1 MVNLRMQK
9 MNLKGCEHVA
19 KNRKRCRKII
29 ISVLAFV
36 LLVSLTG
43 AFLIDRSI
51 PDRLQVVSG
60 DRKSQILR
68 YPFDTI
74 IEENVA
80 KAASQNGSN
89 IPQDNLNMSAEE
101 PYTIECKLFGV
112 IPVKNIQVDVVER
125 SKVIPCGSPVGIYM
139 KTRGIL
145 VVGTG
150 AVNGMDGVDYE
161 PAASVVQSGDYILG
175 VNGNPISDKKEL
187 ISRIN
192 ESGGSDITLE
202 VQRKGEITDLKVTP
216 VMTGTSEYKTGIW
229 VRDDTQGIGTMTYV
243 DENGNY
249 GALGHG
255 ISDVDTSTLLSLQEG
270 KLYPSDIIS
279 VVKGEKGVPGEL
291 AGVIRYD
298 ENEVMGSIT
307 ANTEAGI
314 FGKVTDSFK
323 SQLKGTPIEV
333 GLKQEIE
340 TGPATI
346 LCTVD
351 GTVKEYDI
359 EIEKVLLNSSDV
371 NKSMVIKVTDEE
383 LLQKTGGIVQGMSGS
398 PIIQN
403 GKLIGAVTHVFIQ
416 DSTSGFGIFAENMI
430 FVDS

>member
-1 MVNLRMQK
+1 

-229 VRDDTQGIGTMTYV
+229 VRDDTQGIGTLTYV
-243 DENGNY
+243 DENSNY

>member
-229 VRDDTQGIGTMTYV
+229 VRDDTQGIGTLTYV

-340 TGPATI
+340 TGSATI

-398 PIIQN
+398 PILQN

>member
-229 VRDDTQGIGTMTYV
+229 VRDDTQGIGTLTYV

-340 TGPATI
+340 TGSATI

>member
-1 MVNLRMQK
+1 
-9 MNLKGCEHVA
+9 
-19 KNRKRCRKII
+19 
-29 ISVLAFV
+29 
-36 LLVSLTG
+36 
-43 AFLIDRSI
+43 
-51 PDRLQVVSG
+51 
-60 DRKSQILR
+60 
-68 YPFDTI
+68 
-74 IEENVA
+74 
-80 KAASQNGSN
+80 
-89 IPQDNLNMSAEE
+89 MSAEE

-161 PAASVVQSGDYILG
+161 PAASVIPSGDYILG

-202 VQRKGEITDLKVTP
+202 VQRKGEITDLKVSP

-229 VRDDTQGIGTMTYV
+229 VRDDTQGIGTLTYV

>member
-1 MVNLRMQK
+1 
-9 MNLKGCEHVA
+9 
-19 KNRKRCRKII
+19 
-29 ISVLAFV
+29 
-36 LLVSLTG
+36 
-43 AFLIDRSI
+43 
-51 PDRLQVVSG
+51 
-60 DRKSQILR
+60 
-68 YPFDTI
+68 
-74 IEENVA
+74 
-80 KAASQNGSN
+80 
-89 IPQDNLNMSAEE
+89 
-101 PYTIECKLFGV
+101 
-112 IPVKNIQVDVVER
+112 
-125 SKVIPCGSPVGIYM
+125 
-139 KTRGIL
+139 
-145 VVGTG
+145 
-150 AVNGMDGVDYE
+150 
-161 PAASVVQSGDYILG
+161 
-175 VNGNPISDKKEL
+175 
-187 ISRIN
+187 
-192 ESGGSDITLE
+192 
-202 VQRKGEITDLKVTP
+202 
-216 VMTGTSEYKTGIW
+216 MTGTSEYKTGIW
-229 VRDDTQGIGTMTYV
+229 VRDDTQGIGTLTYV

-279 VVKGEKGVPGEL
+279 VVKGEKGTPGEL

-314 FGKVTDSFK
+314 FGKVTESFK

-346 LCTVD
+346 RCTVD

>member
-1 MVNLRMQK
+1 M
-9 MNLKGCEHVA
+9 A

-29 ISVLAFV
+29 ISVLTIVLFV
-36 LLVSLTG
+36 SATG

-60 DRKSQILR
+60 DRKTQILR
-68 YPFDTI
+68 YPFDTF

-80 KAASQNGSN
+80 QAASQNGSN
-89 IPQDNLNMSAEE
+89 IPQDNLKMSSQE

-202 VQRKGEITDLKVTP
+202 VQRKGEITDLKVKP

-229 VRDDTQGIGTMTYV
+229 VRDDTQGIGTLTYV

-279 VVKGEKGVPGEL
+279 VVKGEKGTPGEL
-291 AGVIRYD
+291 S
-298 ENEVMGSIT
+298 NP
-307 ANTEAGI
+307 
-314 FGKVTDSFK
+314 
-323 SQLKGTPIEV
+323 L
-333 GLKQEIE
+333 
-340 TGPATI
+340 
-346 LCTVD
+346 
-351 GTVKEYDI
+351 
-359 EIEKVLLNSSDV
+359 
-371 NKSMVIKVTDEE
+371 
-383 LLQKTGGIVQGMSGS
+383 
-398 PIIQN
+398 
-403 GKLIGAVTHVFIQ
+403 
-416 DSTSGFGIFAENMI
+416 
-430 FVDS
+430 

>member
-175 VNGNPISDKKEL
+175 VNGNSISDKKEL

-216 VMTGTSEYKTGIW
+216 VMTGASEYKTGIW
-229 VRDDTQGIGTMTYV
+229 VRDDTQGIGTLTYV

>member
-175 VNGNPISDKKEL
+175 VNGNSISDKKEL

-229 VRDDTQGIGTMTYV
+229 VRDDTQGIGTLTYV

-398 PIIQN
+398 PILQN

>member
-229 VRDDTQGIGTMTYV
+229 VRDDTQGIGTLTYV
-243 DENGNY
+243 DENSNY